1 MHPLNIASKDLLILL
16 KDRGTIFQLFVL
28 PLIFIVVFSGALTA
42 ISAGEAEQD
51 TRIPLALVDL
61 DGSESAQRF
70 VTDLDAAGGVRV
82 EPYAQDEA
90 EALLQERKLA
100 RVLTIPARF
109 GADLDAGRPV
119 TLHLVNH
126 PDADPEKTEATRL
139 VIEGVAQ
146 DLSLQRQILVS
157 LEQMAEMQ
165 ANAPEASQVFTAER
179 MIAQA
184 QAQFERSRT
193 QPLIDVA
200 QRAPQRGPQGGPQIA
215 EREAD
220 EFPDA
225 VQLAV
230 PAFTVLFVFL
240 TAQTTAHSIYEEKR
254 LGSFRR
260 LLAAPMSKAALLAGK
275 MLPNF
280 VTALIQTAVIF
291 AFGLV
296 GLRLMGL
303 QPLSLGNAPVGV
315 ILVAMAMALCS
326 SGLGIL
332 IAALART
339 ESQIGGLST
348 LILWGAGIL
357 GGSFVPLFI
366 LEQFLGTLP
375 RIVPHYWA
383 NRAFENLL
391 IRGLGLGSVGA
402 ELGAL
407 LAFTALF
414 FVIGL
419 WRFDFN

>member
-1 MHPLNIASKDLLILL
+1 MRGFDITGKDLLILL
-16 KDRGTIFQLFVL
+16 KDRGTLIQLFVL
-28 PLIFIVVFSGALTA
+28 PLIFIVVFSGALSA
-42 ISAGEAEQD
+42 IGADEEQD
-51 TRIPLALVDL
+51 ARIRLAVVDL
-61 DGSESAQRF
+61 DGGEVAGRF
-70 VTDLDAAGGVRV
+70 VEDVEGAGGVRV
-82 EPYAQDEA
+82 ERYEQGEA
-90 EALLQERKLA
+90 LALLQERKLG
-100 RVLTIPARF
+100 RVLTIPAGF
-109 GADLDAGRPV
+109 EADLEADRTV
-119 TLHLVNH
+119 TLRLVNH
-126 PDADPEKTEATRL
+126 PDANLEQTEAVRL
-139 VIEGVAQ
+139 VIEGVVQ
-146 DLSLQRQILVS
+146 DLALEYQILAS
-157 LEQMAEMQ
+157 LEQMAAMQ
-165 ANAPEASQVFTAER
+165 ANAPEASQIFDAER

-184 QAQFERSRT
+184 QSQFERSRT
-193 QPLIDVA
+193 QPLIDVT
-200 QRAPQRGPQGGPQIA
+200 QRVPQIA
-215 EREAD
+215 EREAS

-240 TAQTTAHSIYEEKR
+240 TAQTTARSIYEEKR

-303 QPLSLGNAPVGV
+303 QPLSLGSAPGAV
-315 ILVAMAMALCS
+315 ILVAAAIALCS

-339 ESQIGGLST
+339 ENQIGGLSS
-348 LILWGAGIL
+348 LVLWGAGIL

-366 LEQFLGTLP
+366 LERFLGLLP
-375 RIVPHYWA
+375 RVVPHYWA

-391 IRGLGLGSVGA
+391 IRGLGMSSVTV

-407 LAFTALF
+407 LGFTALF
-414 FVIGL
+414 FAIGL
-419 WRFDFN
+419 WRFSFD

>member
-1 MHPLNIASKDLLILL
+1 MRALNITGKDLLILL
-16 KDRGTIFQLFVL
+16 KEPGALFQLFVL

-51 TRIPLALVDL
+51 TRIPLAVVDL
-61 DGSESAQRF
+61 DGGEAAQRF
-70 VTDLDAAGGVRV
+70 VTDLEAAGGVRV
-82 EPYAQDEA
+82 EPHAQDEA
-90 EALLQERKLA
+90 EALLQERKLS

-119 TLHLVNH
+119 TLRLVNH

-146 DLSLQRQILVS
+146 DLALEYQILAS

-184 QAQFERSRT
+184 QSQFERSRT

-200 QRAPQRGPQGGPQIA
+200 QRAPQIA
-215 EREAD
+215 ERETD

-230 PAFTVLFVFL
+230 PAFTVMFVFL
-240 TAQTTAHSIYEEKR
+240 AAQTTAHSIYEEKR

-375 RIVPHYWA
+375 RFVPHYWA

-391 IRGLGLGSVGA
+391 IRGLGLSSVIA

-414 FVIGL
+414 FAIGL
-419 WRFDFN
+419 WRFDFD

>member
-1 MHPLNIASKDLLILL
+1 MQALNITSKDLLILL
-16 KDRGTIFQLFVL
+16 KDRGTLFQLLVL

-42 ISAGEAEQD
+42 ISTDEAEQD
-51 TRIPLALVDL
+51 TRIPLAVVDL
-61 DGSESAQRF
+61 DGGEAAQRF
-70 VTDLDAAGGVRV
+70 VTDLDTAGGVRV

-90 EALLQERKLA
+90 EALLQERKLS

-109 GADLDAGRPV
+109 SADLDAGRPV
-119 TLHLVNH
+119 TLRLVNH

-146 DLSLQRQILVS
+146 DLSLQRQILAS

-165 ANAPEASQVFTAER
+165 ANAPETSQVFTAER

-184 QAQFERSRT
+184 QSQFERSRT

-200 QRAPQRGPQGGPQIA
+200 QRGPQRGPQIA

-220 EFPDA
+220 AFPDA

-366 LEQFLGTLP
+366 LEQFLGSLP
-375 RIVPHYWA
+375 RVVPHYWA

-391 IRGLGLGSVGA
+391 IRGLGLTSVIT

-414 FVIGL
+414 FAIGL